1 MVGRAR
7 TKMIADALA
16 ALSSRPWRHERPPA
30 VVHRSGH
37 LQAPRLEDREIHI
50 WCVDL
55 DRGAGTDLAD
65 ESILSS
71 DEQARANRFRIGALR
86 KRFVAGRAMRRKILA
101 GYLGASPAELQFFEG
116 RSGKPRLG
124 RHVAEGIAFNVSH
137 SDSALLVAVGRDV
150 EIGIDLERIWA
161 SAPIALVAR
170 YLSTREQRTLA
181 ALPRQEL
188 VAGFFS
194 VWTQKESLVKAVG
207 SGLSMP
213 LHCFDVMPNPGGVG
227 RLTTRSKSLEAGRWR
242 IYALDCFPGFACA
255 VAASATARR
264 LTVFD
269 RGNISPCPSCG
280 LS

>member
-1 MVGRAR
+1 MGRAR
-7 TKMIADALA
+7 AKMIADTLA

-37 LQAPRLEDREIHI
+37 RRAPRLEDREIHI

-55 DRGAGTDLAD
+55 DRGSDTERAD

-71 DEQARANRFRIGALR
+71 DEQARANRFRIGTLR

-101 GYLGASPAELQFFEG
+101 GYLGAGPAELQFVEG
-116 RSGKPRLG
+116 PSGKPRLG
-124 RHVAEGIAFNVSH
+124 PHLAKGIEFNVSH
-137 SDSALLVAVGRDV
+137 SDAALLVAVARDV
-150 EIGIDLERIWA
+150 EIGIDLERMSA
-161 SAPIALVAR
+161 SAPVVLAAR
-170 YLSTREQRTLA
+170 YFSTHEQRALA

-188 VAGFFS
+188 AAGFFS

-227 RLTTRSKSLEAGRWR
+227 RLTTRSKSIEAGRWR

-255 VAASATARR
+255 VAVSGTARR

-269 RGNISPCPSCG
+269 RGNIAPGPSCG